1 MLLTLTLGW
10 IGARI
15 WTWDFPPPDQR
26 TMEARVVRS
35 QAPIATTGLQTEPAI
50 ERPFDAGGEV
60 APANIGPQYEQ
71 VRRNKFR
78 PPARVFPPAQ
88 RSAKS
93 TLLPVAP
100 ASPALQEPDDVTPQF
115 ANPTFVDDPADSI
128 GPAKVPN
135 SARRLSLDAWAFWRQ
150 GSRGLATTI
159 GRSPTYGASQLGGIL
174 QYRLDPSSKRDPR
187 FFVRAYRALVP
198 QGETELS
205 AGASARPLRGVPVR
219 LHAEVRAT
227 ERPGAPGSQIDFR
240 PAVFATSELPPL
252 QLPLGSRFEAYAQAG
267 YVGGNGATAF
277 ADGQMSL
284 LHNVTRFSI
293 GRLSGGAG
301 AWAAA
306 QEGASRVDVGP
317 SLRFDTELGKVP
329 VRVTADYRARV
340 AGDAK
345 PDSGFAVSL
354 SSGF

>member
-26 TMEARVVRS
+26 TTEARVVRS
-35 QAPIATTGLQTEPAI
+35 RAPVTSTELGTAPSN
-50 ERPFDAGGEV
+50 ERSFDAGVEV
-60 APANIGPQYEQ
+60 APANIGPQIEQ
-71 VRRNKFR
+71 VHRNEFR
-78 PPARVFPPAQ
+78 FPARVFPQAQ
-88 RSAKS
+88 RPAKA

-100 ASPALQEPDDVTPQF
+100 ASPALQEREDAIPQF
-115 ANPTFVDDPADSI
+115 ANPISVDGPADSI
-128 GPAKVPN
+128 GRAKASN
-135 SARRLSLDAWAFWRQ
+135 SGRRLTFDAWAFWRQ
-150 GSRGLATTI
+150 GSRDLATTI
-159 GRSPTYGASQLGGIL
+159 GRSPTYGASQLGGVL
-174 QYRLDPSSKRDPR
+174 RYRLDPASKHDPR

-227 ERPGAPGSQIDFR
+227 ERPGAPGSKIDIR

-267 YVGGNGATAF
+267 YVGGNGGTAF

-284 LHNVTRFSI
+284 LHNFARFSI

-345 PDSGFAVSL
+345 PDSGFAVTL